1 MQIILD
7 QNEIETAIR
16 ALVNEQVS
24 VKDGHEITIDLK
36 AGRGENGFSAT
47 IDIAPA
53 GAKTDSTKPLGIEEK
68 TSRAPRGQ
76 TNEVK
81 AAPAKTTAAE
91 AEPQAQPEPTP
102 ETAQEA
108 ASDAPTADSTDGGSE
123 ADAGDQSD
131 APAQDAAPEGAGTKG
146 SSLFA
151 GLGKPRN
158 Q

>member
-36 AGRGENGFSAT
+36 AGRGENGFSAL
-47 IDIAPA
+47 IEIAPA
-53 GAKTDSTKPLGIEEK
+53 TVKTTKPLGIEEK
-68 TSRAPRGQ
+68 TARAPRGQ

-81 AAPAKTTAAE
+81 TEK
-91 AEPQAQPEPTP
+91 AEPQAAKEEKTP

-108 ASDAPTADSTDGGSE
+108 DSDAPSAASTEDSASDAAGQEGGNATE
-123 ADAGDQSD
+123 EQATEDET
-131 APAQDAAPEGAGTKG
+131 PPKG
-146 SSLFA
+146 PGPSLFA
-151 GLGKPRN
+151 NLSKPRN